1 MARLRELSLTRVIV
15 NVSILVDTHIDD
27 FIWLEHIIDKLDA
40 KHSVSTNEV
49 EEIFRNAPRFRRGKR
64 GIRKGE
70 DLYYVLGQ
78 TDDGRY

>member
-1 MARLRELSLTRVIV
+1 MIV

-78 TDDGRY
+78 TDDGRYYSSSG